1 MSGGSPLFALERVME
16 TDTRE
21 CSFWL
26 ASVNSSLGFVDATDE
41 AVRSVGRSVG
51 EREERSEVDCFSLV
65 LQRWRHGVRE
75 ASGLALYLG
84 QSQMWKAFLRFTNE
98 VVCVTLTERMTAK
111 MMLGEVKEAAVTL
124 QTEKSVKFDSQLSRS
139 IIKKVELPGQW
150 CKLKTLTKKYQEFC
164 LKYSAQ

>member
-65 LQRWRHGVRE
+65 LQR
-75 ASGLALYLG
+75 
-84 QSQMWKAFLRFTNE
+84 
-98 VVCVTLTERMTAK
+98 
-111 MMLGEVKEAAVTL
+111 
-124 QTEKSVKFDSQLSRS
+124 
-139 IIKKVELPGQW
+139 
-150 CKLKTLTKKYQEFC
+150 
-164 LKYSAQ
+164 